1 MFIYTLQDI
10 IAGLGGIACLLVTGL
25 ALLMSEND
33 SLKRKK
39 KK

>member
-10 IAGLGGIACLLVTGL
+10 MAVSGVIVCLLVTGL

>member
-10 IAGLGGIACLLVTGL
+10 IAVLGVIVCLLVAGL
-25 ALLMSEND
+25 AILMSKID